1 MTTATSTP
9 VAGGAPAGLEDFY
22 GQSLEWSEC
31 EAAFECAT
39 LTVPI
44 DYANPSGQTIQLAI
58 SKVPAKGK
66 AKGSLVV
73 NPGGPGAS
81 GYDYGAAAD
90 MIVTPT
96 IRESYDVIGFDP
108 RGVGRSAPITC
119 VSDAEMDTML
129 GVDPTPDDKAEETS
143 VQDEVGKFAQACKD
157 KAGPLL
163 AHVSTVEVAKD
174 ACRGKRVLLVDDVL
188 ATGGTASATA
198 QLLQRAGA
206 EVAGL
211 EFLLEVA
218 FLQGRALLAD
228 HEISVV
234 AQA

>member
-1 MTTATSTP
+1 MSSGTGGDVTTDIQQLLLSRVHDIP
-9 VAGGAPAGLEDFY
+9 DFPKP
-22 GQSLEWSEC
+22 GVLFKDLNPLFADA
-31 EAAFECAT
+31 AAFAAVLDHIASRWEGKVDMVGGIEARGFIVGT
-39 LTVPI
+39 P
-44 DYANPSGQTIQLAI
+44 LAQR
-58 SKVPAKGK
+58 
-66 AKGSLVV
+66 
-73 NPGGPGAS
+73 
-81 GYDYGAAAD
+81 
-90 MIVTPT
+90 M
-96 IRESYDVIGFDP
+96 
-108 RGVGRSAPITC
+108 GVGFLPVR
-119 VSDAEMDTML
+119 
-129 GVDPTPDDKAEETS
+129 
-143 VQDEVGKFAQACKD
+143 
-157 KAGPLL
+157 KAGKLPGETISQTYDLEYGT
-163 AHVSTVEVAKD
+163 ATVEVAKD